1 MALITCPECSGK
13 VSDKAYSCPHC
24 GFPMQVQEIL
34 EKPRK
39 ATRKRRANGLGSIIP
54 LKRKSGTIYEVRV
67 NTRIDERGYP
77 KYDVIGRYTD
87 RVAADASLAEYNT
100 NPYDMDLR
108 NLTFTEVFKRWYKN
122 KFKVEAFHKGKKTSN
137 EYTVQAGYKHC
148 KPLHD
153 RIYSTIHAE
162 EMQELVDNK
171 DISHSTAEHV
181 LRVLKGMGEY
191 AMQFDI
197 IRKNYAEFVKMTK
210 EEDTESGKP
219 FTESELALLWQ
230 YKDLP
235 FVDTILIYCYS
246 GFRINELAK
255 MPLDDIDL
263 ENRTFTGGLK
273 TKYSRGRTI
282 PIHSKIYE
290 FVKNRYD
297 QRFSSLI
304 YHDGTRDITEIKYR
318 EYFDKALKACGITDK
333 HTPHDCRHTCNSLLI
348 EKKADRIVR
357 YKIMGHTGKDINEK
371 IYSHITVKQMRE
383 ELEKI

>member
-1 MALITCPECSGK
+1 MALITCPECSGN

-24 GFPMQVQEIL
+24 GFPMQGQEIL

-39 ATRKRRANGLGSIIP
+39 ATRKRRANGLGSIVP
-54 LKRKSGTIYEVRV
+54 LRRKSGTVYEVRV

-77 KYDVIGRYTD
+77 QYDVVGRYTD
-87 RVAADASLAEYNT
+87 RVAADTALAEYNT
-100 NPYDMDLR
+100 NPYDIDLR
-108 NLTFTEVFKRWYKN
+108 NLTFTEVFKRWYKS

-210 EEDTESGKP
+210 EEDTEPGKP

-230 YKDLP
+230 HKDFP

-282 PIHSKIYE
+282 PIHSRIYE
-290 FVKNRYD
+290 LVKNRYD
-297 QRFSSLI
+297 RHFASLI
-304 YHDGTRDITEIKYR
+304 YHDGTRDISEIKYR
-318 EYFDKALKACGITDK
+318 EHFDKALKSCGITDK
-333 HTPHDCRHTCNSLLI
+333 YTPQDCRHTCNSLLI
-348 EKKADRIVR
+348 EKKTDRIVR